1 MRPGV
6 VGEEAT
12 DRLLSL
18 TRDNPHGSEW
28 EETTMGRMMMA
39 RPPQQGE
46 RELRPSTAG
55 RFPSRQMVATPAMKR
70 SRLRPVK
77 TSLHPSVRAI
87 RSAAEVP
94 ARAVAVATASVSKR
108 VDFARWAMP
117 HMDQVYTASLHLTRN
132 REEAEDLLQDTYLR
146 AYRFWHQFTL
156 GTNCKAWLLTI
167 LHNSFKNR
175 YHVRYR
181 ERQAVEFDEELYGG
195 SAAADTPPK
204 DPETLVLSHMLDDEV
219 EGALKALPPEFLEVI
234 VLVDIQEL
242 SYQEAAASFGCPI
255 GTIRS
260 RLARGRRLLQ
270 ATLQEYATQRGYGR
284 RSACALH

>member
-1 MRPGV
+1 
-6 VGEEAT
+6 
-12 DRLLSL
+12 
-18 TRDNPHGSEW
+18 
-28 EETTMGRMMMA
+28 MGRMMMA

-46 RELRPSTAG
+46 RELLPSTAG
-55 RFPSRQMVATPAMKR
+55 RFQSRQMVATPAMKR

-87 RSAAEVP
+87 RSAGEVP

-108 VDFARWAMP
+108 GDFARWAMP